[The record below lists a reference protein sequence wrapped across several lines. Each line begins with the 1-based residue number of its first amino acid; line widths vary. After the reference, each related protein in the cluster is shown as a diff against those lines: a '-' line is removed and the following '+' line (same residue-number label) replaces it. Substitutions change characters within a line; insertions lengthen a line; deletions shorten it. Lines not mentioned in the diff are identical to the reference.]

1 MRFDVNLASQPY
13 QDVRVFLLRWG
24 TAAGALALFTLV
36 LVGAAFSGWWGARD
50 VQQKMDL
57 ASDEMRHLDQDK
69 IKAETLLGQP
79 QNHAILERSRF
90 VNGLIARKAFSWTQL
105 FMDLEK
111 IMPPRVHVVSLQ
123 PEAEENQV
131 ALRLLVEGDSR
142 EHALDLVRRM
152 EASQRFRLARVK
164 SEHGKQESHGTQLE
178 IITYYA
184 PEAGRGAP

>member
-36 LVGAAFSGWWGARD
+36 LVGVAFSGWWGARD
-50 VQQKMDL
+50 VQQKMDQ
-57 ASDEMRHLDQDK
+57 ASAEMQQLDRDK
-69 IKAETLLGQP
+69 ATAQTLLSQP
-79 QNHAILERSRF
+79 QNHAVLERSRF
-90 VNGLIARKAFSWTQL
+90 VNGLIVRKAFSWTQL

-164 SEHGKQESHGTQLE
+164 SEHGDQESHGTQLE
-178 IITYYA
+178 IIAYYA

>member
-24 TAAGALALFTLV
+24 TAAGALAMFTLV

-50 VQQKMDL
+50 VQQKIDL
-57 ASDEMRHLDQDK
+57 ASSEMQQLDQDK
-69 IKAETLLGQP
+69 VKAETLLGHA
-79 QNHAILERSRF
+79 QNHAVLERSRF

-111 IMPPRVHVVSLQ
+111 IMPARVHVVSLQ

-164 SEHGKQESHGTQLE
+164 SEHGNQESHGTQLE
-178 IITYYA
+178 IIAYYA
-184 PEAGRGAP
+184 PDPGRGAP